1 MPKVTIEGMRCNNC
15 VKHVT
20 EHLSQKVSNVK
31 VDLASKTATFEGN
44 TTVDEL
50 NATLADTRFKITG
63 IQK

>member
-1 MPKVTIEGMRCNNC
+1 
-15 VKHVT
+15 
-20 EHLSQKVSNVK
+20 VK